1 MRSTHSLMILAL
13 AGTAGQAM
21 AGGIQLYEAGQ
32 EGAGLAN
39 AGSAALA
46 TDPSVL
52 MTNPAGIA
60 ALKGT
65 QVSLTGQALFGGIKF
80 DRDGGNDFSGNEGG
94 NPCHFCPVPVYSSAM
109 RSMIAP
115 VSASACTATSV

>member
-1 MRSTHSLMILAL
+1 MRSTRSLMMLAL
-13 AGTAGQAM
+13 AGCAGQAL

-52 MTNPAGIA
+52 MSNPAGIA

-65 QVSLTGQALFGGIKF
+65 QVTLTGQAVLGGL
-80 DRDGGNDFSGNEGG
+80 G
-94 NPCHFCPVPVYSSAM
+94 
-109 RSMIAP
+109 
-115 VSASACTATSV
+115 